1 MRGPARIENGETTLR
16 RAADFHA
23 LCAAF
28 AALRDK
34 DEAAQFLMD
43 LATPAEI
50 EAFAERWRIARLLD
64 EGDHSY
70 RDIAA
75 ETGASTTTVARVAR
89 FLKEGGHRGYRLII
103 DRLQRAARRKA

>member
-1 MRGPARIENGETTLR
+1 MRGPARNENPAVLAR
-16 RAADFHA
+16 READFEE

-28 AALRDK
+28 AALRDRE
-34 DEAAQFLMD
+34 EAAQFLRD
-43 LATPAEI
+43 LATPAEL

-64 EGDHSY
+64 KGERSY

-103 DRLQRAARRKA
+103 DRLQRTARRKA